1 MLSPSKPRL
10 SATDSNFLGHSIS
23 PAGLRPN
30 AEKVSAS
37 VKLPM
42 AKDVKQV
49 RALMA
54 GANYYRKKL
63 TDLSKRLCPINSL
76 LRKGDKFLFTPA
88 MEKLV

>member
-1 MLSPSKPRL
+1 
-10 SATDSNFLGHSIS
+10 
-23 PAGLRPN
+23 
-30 AEKVSAS
+30 
-37 VKLPM
+37 M
-42 AKDVKQV
+42 AKDVKQL

-63 TDLSKRLCPINSL
+63 PDLSKRLCPINSL